1 MARRLKELLSEDLR
15 QNLDGVEDA
24 IFVDFSGLSAEEDY
38 SARKEFRA
46 EGISVNVVKNSLLKR
61 VLDERGTPLP
71 EESYGCPL
79 ALLSGDTDAISASK
93 KVAEWRK
100 SNKKAMPIKG
110 GLLEGE
116 VLGPESAEQL
126 TKMLS
131 VQETRQVL
139 VSAIAGPLTAM
150 VGVTHNLLSGVSG
163 VVQAIV
169 DKKKEEG
176 E

>member
-1 MARRLKELLSEDLR
+1 MARRLKELLSEDLNR
-15 QNLDGVEDA
+15 CLEGVEDA
-24 IFVDFSGLSAEEDY
+24 IFVDFSGLSATEDY
-38 SARKEFRA
+38 SARKEFREA
-46 EGISVNVVKNSLLKR
+46 GISVNVVKNSLLKR
-61 VLDERGTPLP
+61 VLEERGTPLP
-71 EESYGCPL
+71 EEAYGCPL
-79 ALLSGDTDAISASK
+79 ALLSGETDAIAASK
-93 KVAEWRK
+93 KVAEWRR
-100 SNKKAMPIKG
+100 SNKKKMPIKG

-116 VLGPESAEQL
+116 VLGPEGAEQL

-139 VSAIAGPLTAM
+139 VSAVAGPLIAM
-150 VGVTHNLLSGVSG
+150 VGIAQNLLTGVPG